1 MDDKGF
7 VLALWLLGSV
17 LWCIRS
23 KWLIS
28 GALFLIGWVS
38 FGIAAGNKGNG
49 IAGLMLATVGV
60 LGFILTLIE
69 RYRDAINNG
78 KRN

>member
-1 MDDKGF
+1 MDERTAIF
-7 VLALWLLGSV
+7 ALWLAGSA
-17 LWCIRS
+17 LWCFRS

-28 GALFLIGWVS
+28 GVLALLGWVS
-38 FGIAAGNKGNG
+38 FGIAVGNKGNE

-60 LGFILTLIE
+60 LAFILTLIE

>member
-1 MDDKGF
+1 MGERALVF
-7 VLALWLLGSV
+7 ALWLAGTA
-17 LWCIRS
+17 LWCFKS

-28 GALFLIGWVS
+28 GCLALLGWVS
-38 FGIAAGNKGNG
+38 FGIAVSNKGNAM
-49 IAGLMLATVGV
+49 AGFILAAVGV
-60 LGFILTLIE
+60 LAFLLTLIE